1 MATLYQGVI
10 AMMGHQSDY
19 QQKLFITGFNLD
31 KRIPQDH
38 ILRKIS
44 AKIDFDFIYNEVKDT
59 YGVKGNVSVP
69 PPVILKMMLLL
80 ILYKI
85 RSERELISR
94 LPLCLDWLW
103 FLGYDLEDEIPS
115 HSVLSKARARW
126 GVDAFKVFFER
137 VLHKCVKEGLVD
149 GSKIFT
155 DASLIDADASRNS
168 VIDNHSLKKYLNKSY
183 RRLEESLDD
192 LKDHKTTPANERF
205 ISSTDPDASVTRLGN
220 DKSKLRYKTHRTVDE
235 KNEIITA
242 TKVTAGSVDD
252 GNVLMEMI
260 DLHEHNTGKDV
271 DTVVADT
278 KYGSIDNYLSCYD
291 KGLNAHIPSIEESH
305 RGFGTKKDIFS
316 KDAFIYNPDTDT
328 FTCPAGEILIKQTYN
343 KKRKYFE
350 YRASSSSCRKCDMR
364 DRCTRSKSFRTLKR
378 HERQNDL
385 DLMTSRAKS
394 RESKRD
400 LKIRQ
405 HLSERSFARSTQYG
419 FKRARWRRLWRMEI
433 QDFLIATIQNITV
446 LIGRTKNRMSKSNV
460 GECPRT
466 GIQSLKWLADCVHTW
481 AVIFLRTSFCPI

>member
-1 MATLYQGVI
+1 
-10 AMMGHQSDY
+10 MMGHQSGC

-38 ILRKIS
+38 ILRIIS
-44 AKIDFDFIYNEVKDT
+44 EKIDFDFIYNEVKDT
-59 YGVKGNVSVP
+59 YGIKGNVSVP

-103 FLGYDLEDEIPS
+103 FLGYDLEDEIPN
-115 HSVLSKARARW
+115 HTVLSKARARW
-126 GVDAFKVFFER
+126 GEDAFRVFFER
-137 VLHKCVKEGLVD
+137 VLLQCVKEGLVD
-149 GSKIFT
+149 GHKMFI
-155 DASLIDADASRNS
+155 DASIIDADASRNS

-183 RRLEESLDD
+183 RLLEKSLDD
-192 LKDHKTTPANERF
+192 LKDQKTTPANERY
-205 ISSTDPDASVTRLGN
+205 ISTTDPDASVTRLGN
-220 DKSKLRYKTHRTVDE
+220 DKSKLRYKTHRTVDD

-278 KYGSIDNYLSCYD
+278 KYGSIENYLSCHD
-291 KGLNAHIPSIEESH
+291 KGLNAHMPSIEESH
-305 RGFGTKKDIFS
+305 RSASRRKDIFS
-316 KDAFIYNPDTDT
+316 KEAFIYNPETDT
-328 FTCPAGEILIKQTYN
+328 FTCPAGETLTKQTFN

-350 YRASSSSCRKCDMR
+350 YRASSKSCRECHMR
-364 DRCTRSKSFRTLKR
+364 KECTKSKSFRTLKR

-385 DLMTSRAKS
+385 DAMTTKAKS
-394 RESKRD
+394 KDSKRD

-433 QDFLIATIQNITV
+433 QDFLIAAIQNITV
-446 LIGRTKNRMSKSNV
+446 LISRTKNRMSKSNV
-460 GECPRT
+460 GECLGAGFQR
-466 GIQSLKWLADCVHTW
+466 LKRLTDCVHDWT
-481 AVIFLRTSFCPI
+481 VTFLLTSFCPV